1 MKLSAVP
8 THAKERK
15 AERPAPDSRG
25 TFYTRTFSDLPAEAK
40 NIREEVFV
48 REQGFTEEFDEID
61 AKAVHI
67 LLFFGQKAVGT
78 CRFFQS
84 GGSWLIGRVAVLR
97 AFRGKGCGKMLLLAA
112 EQEIRN
118 NGATSCSL
126 HAQCR
131 AMDFYTRCGYSPC
144 GKPFDEEGCPHI
156 LMQKFLDK

>member
-67 LLFFGQKAVGT
+67 
-78 CRFFQS
+78 
-84 GGSWLIGRVAVLR
+84 WLIGRVAVLR

-144 GKPFDEEGCPHI
+144 GEPFDEEGCPHI

>member
-97 AFRGKGCGKMLLLAA
+97 AFRAKAA
-112 EQEIRN
+112 
-118 NGATSCSL
+118 AKCSCSRQNRRSEIT
-126 HAQCR
+126 AQHPAPCMPSAAPWTFIR
-131 AMDFYTRCGYSPC
+131 GAAIHPAANPSTRKDARIS
-144 GKPFDEEGCPHI
+144 
-156 LMQKFLDK
+156 